1 MSRLSKA
8 IKEEIAKEILK
19 SFKLK
24 TPEEFVK
31 EIEAIAM
38 SMMTQEERDILEKLR
53 EYKSVF
59 GFTLYELNLYNMSR
73 YLSGYRIV
81 VPARMYKHDSEFHAA
96 TSEVCDAALET
107 YKDKQKL
114 IDMVNACATI
124 KSLRRNLPQFS
135 EQIDRV
141 LSRMTADV
149 PATTFDT
156 TFLDKYK
163 RVE

>member
-1 MSRLSKA
+1 MSRLTRA

-19 SFKLK
+19 GFKLK
-24 TPEEFVK
+24 TPEEFAK
-31 EIEAIAM
+31 EIETIAM
-38 SMMTQEERDILEKLR
+38 SMMTQEERDILAELR
-53 EYKSVF
+53 EYKRVF
-59 GFTLYELNLYNMSR
+59 GFTCYELNLYNMSC

-81 VPARMYKHDSEFHAA
+81 VPIRMHKHDSEFHAA

-114 IDMVNACATI
+114 IDMVNACTTV
-124 KSLRRNLPQFS
+124 KNMKCKLPQFS

-141 LSRMTADV
+141 LGRMTADV

-156 TFLDKYK
+156 SFLDKYK
-163 RVE
+163 EAK

>member
-1 MSRLSKA
+1 MSRLTKA
-8 IKEEIAKEILK
+8 IKEEIAREILK
-19 SFKLK
+19 GFKFK

-38 SMMTQEERDILEKLR
+38 AMMTQEERDILANIR

-59 GFTLYELNLYNMSR
+59 SFSLHELNLYSMSH

-81 VPARMYKHDSEFHAA
+81 VPRRMHRHDSEFHAA
-96 TSEVCDAALET
+96 VSEICDESLET

-114 IDMVNACATI
+114 IDMVNACTTI
-124 KSLRRNLPQFS
+124 KSLHRNLPQFS

-141 LSRMTADV
+141 LTRMTANV

-163 RVE
+163 EAK

>member
-1 MSRLSKA
+1 MSRLTRA

-19 SFKLK
+19 GFKLK
-24 TPEEFVK
+24 TPEEFAK
-31 EIEAIAM
+31 EIETIAIN
-38 SMMTQEERDILEKLR
+38 MMTQEERDILEKLR

-59 GFTLYELNLYNMSR
+59 GFTLHELNLYNMSR

-81 VPARMYKHDSEFHAA
+81 VPARMYKHDSEFNAA
-96 TSEVCDAALET
+96 TSEICDAALET

-114 IDMVNACATI
+114 IDMVTSCTTI

-135 EQIDRV
+135 AQIDAV

-149 PATTFDT
+149 PAVTFDT

-163 RVE
+163 EA

>member
-1 MSRLSKA
+1 MSRLSKT

-19 SFKLK
+19 GFKLK
-24 TPEEFVK
+24 TPEEFAK

-38 SMMTQEERDILEKLR
+38 SKMTQEERDILEKLR

-59 GFTLYELNLYNMSR
+59 HFDFREFNLYNVSR

-81 VPARMYKHDSEFHAA
+81 VPYHMIKHESEFCRAI
-96 TSEVCDAALET
+96 SEIGDAALET

-114 IDMVNACATI
+114 IDMVNACMTI

-135 EQIDRV
+135 EQIDAV

-156 TFLDKYK
+156 SFLDKYK
-163 RVE
+163 EAK

>member
-1 MSRLSKA
+1 MSRLTRA

-19 SFKLK
+19 GFKLK
-24 TPEEFVK
+24 TPEEFAK
-31 EIEAIAM
+31 QIEAIAM
-38 SMMTQEERDILEKLR
+38 SKMTQEERDILEKLR

-59 GFTLYELNLYNMSR
+59 GFTFHELNLYNMSR

-81 VPARMYKHDSEFHAA
+81 VPIRLCKHDSEFHAA
-96 TSEVCDAALET
+96 TSEICDAALET

-114 IDMVNACATI
+114 IDMVNACTTI

-135 EQIDRV
+135 EQIDAV

-149 PATTFDT
+149 PAVTFDT

-163 RVE
+163 EAK

>member
-8 IKEEIAKEILK
+8 VKEEIAKEILK

-38 SMMTQEERDILEKLR
+38 SMMTQEERSILANLR
-53 EYKSVF
+53 EYKNVF
-59 GFTLYELNLYNMSR
+59 GFTLHELNLYNMSR

-81 VPARMYKHDSEFHAA
+81 VPARMFEYDSEFHAA
-96 TSEVCDAALET
+96 ASEVCDAALET

-114 IDMVNACATI
+114 IDMVNACTTI
-124 KSLRRNLPQFS
+124 KNMRRNLPQFS
-135 EQIDRV
+135 KQIDAV

-149 PATTFDT
+149 PAVTFDT
-156 TFLDKYK
+156 SFLDKYK
-163 RVE
+163 VVE

>member
-1 MSRLSKA
+1 MSRLSRA

-19 SFKLK
+19 GFKLK

-31 EIEAIAM
+31 EIEAIAL

-59 GFTLYELNLYNMSR
+59 GFTLHELNLYNMSR
-73 YLSGYRIV
+73 YLSGYGIV

-124 KSLRRNLPQFS
+124 KSLRKNLPQFVK
-135 EQIDRV
+135 QIDAV

-149 PATTFDT
+149 PAVTFDT
-156 TFLDKYK
+156 SFLDKYK
-163 RVE
+163 ETK